1 MVELYLAPL
10 RRDLE
15 GTVWHKCLTA
25 MQFVDDRLG
34 WAVGSAQIVRTTN
47 AGRTWS
53 NLFDESMAQ
62 LAFAPKKLSAPTRE
76 SCWVIDTIGSGKT
89 RCLFTVDGG
98 RTWLPLE
105 LGSSQYP
112 QDIFFSNSQRGWLIC
127 DNGTVEG
134 GVPAIQSTWNG
145 GQTWQS
151 QQLNIEGRPEIIR
164 FFDRKYGW
172 LVERT
177 LKNVQT
183 ESISRLHRSID
194 GGATWNFVRAFDDRI
209 LDLRIRDRKQ
219 IFVCGESGLIAFSH
233 NGGVKWHRFRTGTSI
248 AINVVALGSDQTVVA
263 GGDFGCLLLSR
274 DQGDTWRQ
282 LHGLDSDVNLVGAY
296 MLSESQLIV
305 CSSISISYVDM

>member
-53 NLFDESMAQ
+53 NFFDESMAQ
-62 LAFAPKKLSAPTRE
+62 LAFAPKKLSAPTRDT
-76 SCWVIDTIGSGKT
+76 CWVIDTIGSGKT
-89 RCLFTVDGG
+89 RCLFTFDGG
-98 RTWLPLE
+98 QTWWPLE

-112 QDIFFSNSQRGWLIC
+112 QDIFFFNSQRGWLIC
-127 DNGTVEG
+127 DNGTIEKD
-134 GVPAIQSTWNG
+134 VPTIRSTRNG

-164 FFDRKYGW
+164 FVDRNHGW
-172 LVERT
+172 LVERI

-194 GGATWNFVRAFDDRI
+194 GGETWDFVRAFDDRI
-209 LDLRIRDRKQ
+209 LDLRIRNRKQ
-219 IFVCGESGLIAFSH
+219 IFVCGESGLIAFSP
-233 NGGVKWHRFRTGTSI
+233 NGGLKWHRFNTGTNE
-248 AINVVALGSDQTVVA
+248 AINFVTLGGDQSVVA
-263 GGDFGCLLLSR
+263 GGDFGFLLLSR

-296 MLSESQLIV
+296 LLSESKLIV
-305 CSSISISYVDM
+305 CSSISITYVDI